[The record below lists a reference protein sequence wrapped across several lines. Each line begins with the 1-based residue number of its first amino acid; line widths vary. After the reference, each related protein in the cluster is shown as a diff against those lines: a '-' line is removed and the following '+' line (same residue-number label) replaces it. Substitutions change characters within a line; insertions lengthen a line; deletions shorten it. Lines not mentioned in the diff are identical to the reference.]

1 MKRFFVIAICVILIF
16 ALIGCSSES
25 EMPQPRETFSAA
37 ATATPTPEPTATP
50 EPTPTPFATMTEEME
65 GEHVNKL
72 QERLK
77 ELDYLRIDN
86 TTDYYGSMTVQ
97 AVERFQKQ
105 NGYEVSGNVSE
116 EMWNIIFAEDAPK
129 CNLPLAGYVIG
140 IDPGHQ
146 AHGNNEKEPVSP
158 GSSEMKAKVSSGT
171 AGVASGVDEYKVN
184 LAVGLILRDMLV
196 EQGATVYMTRETND
210 VDISNVER
218 AQFFNDH
225 NTDYAIRLHCN
236 GGDASSVHG
245 AFMLIP
251 ESNPYEED
259 CKTAAQY
266 LIDSFCE
273 ETGAKNLGITV
284 RDDQTGFNWCDRMV
298 VNIEMGHMSN
308 PEEDLKLADESYQ
321 WDMAKGIC
329 NGIVKYFEN
338 K

>member
-1 MKRFFVIAICVILIF
+1 MKRFFVIAVCVILIF
-16 ALIGCSSES
+16 AFAGCFAENETVQPSET
-25 EMPQPRETFSAA
+25 PSAA
-37 ATATPTPEPTATP
+37 ATPTPTPEPTATP
-50 EPTPTPFATMTEEME
+50 KPTPTPFATMTEGIE

-97 AVERFQKQ
+97 AVKRFQKQ

-116 EMWNIIFAEDAPK
+116 EMWNIIFAQDAPK

-146 AHGNNEKEPVSP
+146 AHGNSEKEPVSP
-158 GSSEMKAKVSSGT
+158 GSSEMKPKVSSGT
-171 AGVASGVDEYKVN
+171 AGIASGVDEYKVN
-184 LAVGLILRDMLV
+184 LAVGLILCDMLT

-236 GGDASSVHG
+236 GGDDSSVHG

-251 ESNPYEED
+251 ESNPYEEE
-259 CKTAAQY
+259 CEKAAKY

-284 RDDQTGFNWCDRMV
+284 RGDQTGFNWCDRMI

-329 NGIVKYFEN
+329 NGIIKYFEN